1 MRTRKRNIEK
11 EEYEEGGEGMR
22 KTKEEEQGGYPIYRE
37 NERSKV
43 LTGRPVGYIWLH
55 LATFIFSVSHQEHLS
70 DGPSLYFA
78 THWGALKAQ

>member
-22 KTKEEEQGGYPIYRE
+22 KTKEEEQGGYPIYGE

-43 LTGRPVGYIWLH
+43 LPGRPVVYIWLH
-55 LATFIFSVSHQEHLS
+55 LYFLSPTKNIYLMVQVFILLHIGGL
-70 DGPSLYFA
+70 
-78 THWGALKAQ
+78 LKHSNL